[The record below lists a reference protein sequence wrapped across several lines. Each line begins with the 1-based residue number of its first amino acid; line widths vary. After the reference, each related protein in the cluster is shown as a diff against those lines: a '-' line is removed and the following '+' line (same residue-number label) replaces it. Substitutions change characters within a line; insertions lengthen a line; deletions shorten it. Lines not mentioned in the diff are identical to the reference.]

1 MTEPIHRVLSVA
13 HAAEY
18 LDCSADHVRNLMSD
32 GRIRYLDIGR
42 GRAKIR
48 IPIADLNDYVEKG
61 LRAAPE
67 VNR

>member
-1 MTEPIHRVLSVA
+1 MTEPTRQVLSVT

-32 GRIRYLDIGR
+32 GQIRYLDIGR

-61 LRAAPE
+61 LRTAQE
-67 VNR
+67 VSR